1 MKKVKRL
8 LKKAGNYYVHGLLRM
23 YAPALEHGINPFI

>member
-8 LKKAGNYYVHGLLRM
+8 LKKVGNYYVHGLLEVYR
-23 YAPALEHGINPFI
+23 PALEHGVNPFM